1 MPVPKVSLVD
11 EYLDISKKSI
21 EKYGEKTLTVI
32 QAGSFYEVYDYD
44 RNCKNFDI
52 CEKLLHIRITRKNS
66 SEGRKDSAFMA
77 GIPDHSFKKYEK
89 ILLANQYTIVYV
101 DQVSQNPIVR
111 EITKV
116 ISPGC
121 GMDDDES
128 KDAILASCL
137 LEQIGDSWYLS
148 VSTYDSNRG
157 DINILNSFANYESSL
172 PGIFESIE
180 DVISKNNVN
189 EIIFNIVFGN
199 DIKDKKNFER
209 KIDIPDFNNSVLIH
223 TNYLNSKEAHEV
235 YLDINSYIPKMLQ
248 KFFPKFHTLFVDI
261 IDSLGLQEAQASDIG
276 NMILMLEF
284 VENHEKVLIE
294 NLQKPIWTSE
304 NECNKNI
311 KLFNHTLLKLQ
322 VVSHKDDNS
331 LFSILNKTLTCSG
344 KKKLQKILVSP
355 SCEKDVL
362 TQRYNSI
369 DFFLKNQECLEHTKN
384 HLKLLDLERIYRK
397 FAIGK
402 IDPYNEIHKI
412 FKMNDKIINLL
423 NFFYDIKG
431 SDSLFW
437 IPQKECFDS
446 FKEYTN
452 EIESIFDIENCE
464 KGDGSVFKQ
473 GIVQTVDELWEAF
486 NQENKSLDDLR
497 LELSNLIQENIN
509 LKYTEREG
517 YYFETTKKRGQK
529 IDTEL
534 KKRNLENLSDIKV
547 SYLSSQAKISSNAI
561 KKMSDNILILKSK
574 IEKAHKE
581 ETNNFVKQWY
591 HIYYEKVIS
600 KIIDSM
606 SWLDVFYASSLCVL
620 KYNYTRPTLVENE
633 DSFVKAKTLRHPII
647 EQLMIHSKNR
657 YVPNDVHLSP
667 ENSYLIYGVNSVG
680 KSSLLKSV
688 GLSIIMAQAG
698 LYVPA
703 SEFEFSPYEKICIR
717 IGNNDDLFNAHSSFV
732 CEIKE
737 ANQIVKHASNKTL
750 VLADEMCCSTEIQ
763 SATTIVTS
771 TLQWLDMKKS
781 SYVFA
786 SHFFELLDTCQNIK
800 SMKVKHLKVK
810 TQGDT
815 LIFERTLSD
824 GPPEIRNYGTIVASK
839 IFQDPLFLKMLK
851 RNESE
856 KKSKP
861 IVRKSKY
868 NKKDIRIS
876 CEICG
881 YQCSKNTDL
890 PLDTHHIDFQCN
902 ANVLGFIGSFH
913 KDVNSNLVSLCK
925 TCHIET
931 HKGNIKIKGWQSTD
945 KGTCLDFLKI

>member
-66 SEGRKDSAFMA
+66 AEGRKDSAFMA
-77 GIPDHSFKKYEK
+77 GIPDHSFKKYET
-89 ILLANQYTIVYV
+89 ILLANQYTVVYV

-111 EITKV
+111 KITKV

-137 LEQIGDSWYLS
+137 IEQVGSSWFLS

-157 DINILNSFANYESSL
+157 DIHILNSFSGYESSL
-172 PGIFESIE
+172 IGIFEAIE
-180 DVISKNNVN
+180 DIISKHNVN
-189 EIIFNIVFGN
+189 EIIFNILQ
-199 DIKDKKNFER
+199 DSKESKESKES
-209 KIDIPDFNNSVLIH
+209 KIEIPDFSNNLLVH
-223 TNYLNSKEAHEV
+223 TNYLKTKEAHEI

-261 IDSLGLQEAQASDIG
+261 IDSLGLQEAQATDIG

-284 VENHEKVLIE
+284 IENHEKILIE
-294 NLQKPIWTSE
+294 NLQKPTWFSD
-304 NECNKNI
+304 NECNKNM
-311 KLFNHTLLKLQ
+311 KLFNHALLKLQ
-322 VVSHKDDNS
+322 VISHKDDNS

-355 SCEKDVL
+355 SCESEVL
-362 TQRYNSI
+362 TQRYDSI
-369 DFFLKNQECLEHTKN
+369 DFFIRNQECFEYTKN

-412 FKMNDKIINLL
+412 YKMNHKIMSLL
-423 NFFYDIKG
+423 QCFYEIKG
-431 SDSLFW
+431 SESLFW
-437 IPQKECFDS
+437 IPTKECFQS
-446 FKEYTN
+446 FEEYTR
-452 EIESIFDIENCE
+452 EIENVFDIENCE
-464 KGDGSVFKQ
+464 KGDGSVFKV
-473 GIVQTVDELWEAF
+473 GVVLGVDELWESY
-486 NQENKSLDDLR
+486 NKENKSLDDLR
-497 LELSNLIQENIN
+497 LELSNMIQENIN
-509 LKYTEREG
+509 LKYTERDG

-529 IDTEL
+529 LEAAL
-534 KKRNLENLSDIKV
+534 KKSVKFPDMKV
-547 SYLSSQAKISSNAI
+547 SYLSSQAKISSNDI
-561 KKMSDNILILKSK
+561 KKMSDTILILKSK

-591 HIYYEKVIS
+591 QIYYDNVIS

-606 SWLDVFYASSLCVL
+606 SWLDVFYASSVCVL
-620 KYNYTRPTLVENE
+620 KNNYTRPNLIESEN
-633 DSFVKAKTLRHPII
+633 SFVKTTHLRHPII
-647 EQLMIHSKNR
+647 EQLMIHSKNK
-657 YVPNDVHLSP
+657 YVPNDVDLSP
-667 ENSYLIYGVNSVG
+667 DNSYLIYGVNSVG

-763 SATTIVTS
+763 SATTIVSS

-786 SHFFELLDTCQNIK
+786 SHFFELLDTCKDIK

-861 IVRKSKY
+861 LVRKSKY
-868 NKKDIRIS
+868 NKNDIRIS
-876 CEICG
+876 CEVCG

-925 TCHIET
+925 SCHIET
-931 HKGNIKIKGWQSTD
+931 HRGNIKINGWQSTD
-945 KGTCLDFLKI
+945 KGACLDFVKI